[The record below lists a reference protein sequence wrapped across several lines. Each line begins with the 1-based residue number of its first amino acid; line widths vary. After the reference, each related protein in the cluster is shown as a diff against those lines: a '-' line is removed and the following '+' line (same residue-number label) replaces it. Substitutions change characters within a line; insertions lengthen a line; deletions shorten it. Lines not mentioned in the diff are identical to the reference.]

1 MNDQMI
7 EKRKVLRTL
16 SNAAIQAAKD
26 LNLDP
31 DKYKVNDLLMM
42 FVYNPNTSYTFNT
55 FMGWKYE
62 GYTVKKGVK
71 AYLLWGQPIN
81 KTRTD
86 KTTGEIIPGNDDD
99 LEAAFFPLAY
109 LFRDDQVNRI
119 EARTKQTKQL
129 PTNKAIPEPFDI
141 NV

>member
-1 MNDQMI
+1 MNDQII
-7 EKRKVLRTL
+7 EKRNLLRTL
-16 SNAAIQAAKD
+16 SNAAIQAAED

-31 DKYKVNDLLMM
+31 NQFKVNDLLMM
-42 FVYNPNTSYTFNT
+42 FVYNPNTLHTFNT

-86 KTTGEIIPGNDDD
+86 KTTGETIQGNDDD
-99 LEAAFFPLAY
+99 QEPAYFPLAY
-109 LFRDDQVNRI
+109 LFREDQVSKI

-129 PTNKAIPEPFDI
+129 PTKQPTPEPFDI